1 MTLAPRWRKLIG
13 DFETAQGR
21 IGLMVLA
28 LAMGLFA
35 LTTIASAYAIL
46 GREIS
51 RNYLATNPA
60 SALIDVG
67 VVTPDVLKAIAA
79 NPEIESA
86 EAAAIIEA
94 QAQRADG
101 IWQRTLLFV
110 SPDLEHSTIGKVLPG
125 TGQFPPPDGS
135 VALEREALSFLGLQ
149 LGDKVNLA
157 LPGHGPVAL
166 PVAGAVHDPSL
177 APSWQE
183 QTAYV
188 YLLPPTLAALG
199 GSPSLDLV
207 KVAVRHATFDQAR
220 VDAVVGALGA
230 ALREQG
236 YTIHQVQ
243 IPPTGLHPHQSQMTG
258 VLGMFLMFAGL
269 ALILSA
275 VLTATM
281 VSGLLAQQIRQI
293 AIMKAIGGTTRQV
306 AVLYFVGLAI
316 VAAAATAIALPL
328 GLWAAA
334 GFAEVI
340 AELLNFDLASATPPL
355 WLIAMLAVTG
365 ILLPL
370 AFVAIPIR
378 RATRATVREALVDQG
393 LTTKASRT
401 DLIQRLLGGLS
412 GVDRSLL
419 LALRNAFRK
428 RGRLL
433 LNLALLGAAGAMFF
447 AALNVEAAWRGQLDQ
462 AAATRDYDIEIKL
475 TSPVSNLALQHALAE
490 VPDIEDFRP
499 ADFASAAAGR
509 TDGLMI
515 VRTYPDGGH
524 GSLSLRPDTQIPAR
538 PEFLAGSDT
547 TGRAIINQQAWT
559 LLGRPAIGGDIML
572 AVAGHTEKFT
582 LGGVIRQI
590 LTPASAYV
598 SDAAFADMTGHHDDT
613 AAFRLVVASRDST
626 AIETVATDVQAAL
639 ARNGIDLE
647 QIITEA
653 TLVAAQAGHVKIL
666 IVALI
671 AMAVIMAGV
680 GTIGLASSQGSSV
693 TERIREFGIM
703 RTIGASGGALTRNI
717 LVEGLMIALLSFPLS
732 LIAGLPLGYGVGVLV
747 GTLSFGLALPVTV
760 AWPALGIW
768 LGVLIVGSLVA
779 SYAPARRAARLTIR
793 QTLSHQ

>member
-1 MTLAPRWRKLIG
+1 MIVAPRWRKLIG
-13 DFETAQGR
+13 DFNTTRGR

-35 LTTIASAYAIL
+35 LATIASAYAIL

-67 VVTPDVLKAIAA
+67 AVTPEVLRAIAA
-79 NPEIESA
+79 DPDIESV
-86 EAAAIIEA
+86 EAASIVEA
-94 QAQRADG
+94 QAQGADG
-101 IWQRTLLFV
+101 AWQRTLLFI
-110 SPDLEHSTIGKVLPG
+110 SPDLEHSHVGKVLPG
-125 TGQFPPPDGS
+125 KGQFPPPDG
-135 VALEREALSFLGLQ
+135 AILLEREALAFLRLK
-149 LGDKVNLA
+149 LGNPVSIA
-157 LPGHGPVAL
+157 LPGHDPVAV
-166 PVAGAVHDPSL
+166 PVAGTVHDPSL

-183 QTAYV
+183 QTAYA
-188 YLLPPTLAALG
+188 YLSPQTYAALG
-199 GSPSLDLV
+199 GSPTPELV
-207 KVAVRHATFDQAR
+207 KVVVRDATFDQAR
-220 VDAVVGALGA
+220 VDAVIGKLA
-230 ALREQG
+230 ASLRQQG
-236 YTIHQVQ
+236 YAIHQVQ
-243 IPPTGLHPHQSQMTG
+243 VPPTGLHPHQSQMTG
-258 VLGMFLMFAGL
+258 VLSMFLMFAGL

-306 AVLYFVGLAI
+306 ATLYFAGLAL
-316 VAAAATAIALPL
+316 VAALATAIALPL

-334 GFAEVI
+334 GFANVI
-340 AELLNFDLASATPPL
+340 AELLNFDLASAAPPV
-355 WLIAMLAVTG
+355 WLIAVLALTG
-365 ILLPL
+365 VLLPL

-393 LTTKASRT
+393 LSADAART
-401 DLIQRLLGGLS
+401 DVIQRLLGRFS
-412 GVDRSLL
+412 GFDRTLL

-447 AALNVEAAWRGQLDQ
+447 AALDVEAAWRGQIHK
-462 AAATRDYDIEIKL
+462 AAALRDYDVEIKL
-475 TSPVSNLALQHALAE
+475 TNPVATPALDLTLAG
-490 VPDIEDFRP
+490 VPGIGTIRL
-499 ADFASAAAGR
+499 ADFEAAAAGR
-509 TDGLMI
+509 SDGLMI

-524 GSLSLRPDTQIPAR
+524 GSLSLRPDTEMPAH
-538 PEFLAGSDT
+538 PEYLQGSAGAGT
-547 TGRAIINQQAWT
+547 AIVNQQAWT
-559 LLGRPAIGGDIML
+559 LLGRPVVGSDIML
-572 AVAGHTEKFT
+572 AVAGSTRKFA

-590 LTPASAYV
+590 LMPASAYV
-598 SDAAFADMTGHHDDT
+598 SPAVFSDMTGHHGAT
-613 AAFRLVVASRDST
+613 AAIRFVTTSRGAADIEAIAT
-626 AIETVATDVQAAL
+626 AARTAL
-639 ARNGIDLE
+639 THGGIDVE
-647 QIITEA
+647 QVITEA

-680 GTIGLASSQGSSV
+680 GTIGLASSHGSSV
-693 TERIREFGIM
+693 TERVREFGIM

-717 LVEGLMIALLSFPLS
+717 LAEGLMIAVLSFPLA

-747 GTLSFGLALPVTV
+747 GTLSFGLALPLTV
-760 AWPALGIW
+760 ATPALGIW
-768 LGVLIVGSLVA
+768 LGILIAGSIVA

-793 QTLSHQ
+793 QTLSQN